1 MTTALATTNPPAV
14 TPLVLLQQAIDK
26 GLDADQLG
34 KLMDLQERYEANR
47 AKSEYAAS
55 MVACQREMPVI
66 VRNRM
71 NGQTNS
77 KYATLEAIQE
87 KIKGIYLKH
96 GFSLSHGSADSPM
109 AGHYRATCTV
119 THEGGHS
126 EFFFLDV
133 PPDDKGIKGSTN
145 KTPIQ
150 ALGSSLS
157 YAQRYLECRIW
168 DLTIADQDND
178 GNRDRPVATITEEQA
193 IQIEDWI
200 VTTGSDRAKFLQ
212 AFRVD
217 KVSDLPA
224 TKYQNAIDAF
234 KKKQAG
240 K

>member
-1 MTTALATTNPPAV
+1 MTTATDLVTVPTPTV
-14 TPLVLLQQAIDK
+14 TPLILLEQAIDK

-34 KLMDLQERYEANR
+34 KLMDLQERYESSQ
-47 AKSEYAAS
+47 AKSAYARA

-77 KYATLEAIQE
+77 KYATLETIQE

-145 KTPIQ
+145 KTAIQ

-178 GNRDRPVATITEEQA
+178 GNRPARTINESDA
-193 IQIEDWI
+193 IQLKELIESKGVDIKRFLDW
-200 VTTGSDRAKFLQ
+200 AE
-212 AFRVD
+212 VD
-217 KVSDLPA
+217 KVELLPQS
-224 TKYQNAIDAF
+224 KHSQAIAF
-234 KKKQAG
+234 LNRK
-240 K
+240 

>member
-1 MTTALATTNPPAV
+1 MTTELATVPTPTV
-14 TPLVLLQQAIDK
+14 TPLVLLEQAIDK

-34 KLMDLQERYEANR
+34 KLMDLQERYEASQAKNAYAR
-47 AKSEYAAS
+47 A

-66 VRNRM
+66 VRNRQ
-71 NGQTNS
+71 NNQTNS
-77 KYATLEAIQE
+77 KYATLETIQE

-145 KTPIQ
+145 KTAIQ

-178 GNRDRPVATITEEQA
+178 GNRPTRTINEADAIQLKELIEAKGVDVKRFLDWAEVEKVEFLPQSKHSQA
-193 IQIEDWI
+193 I
-200 VTTGSDRAKFLQ
+200 AFLN
-212 AFRVD
+212 R
-217 KVSDLPA
+217 K
-224 TKYQNAIDAF
+224 
-234 KKKQAG
+234 
-240 K
+240 